1 MSDTQDL
8 AVREKKEVSAR
19 EENTVPGRFFVPP
32 ADIYETEDAL
42 TITLEMPGVERKD
55 VSISLE
61 NDVLTVDARINFDK
75 YQGMEPIYTEY
86 MVGHYARSFSLSRKI
101 DQSGI
106 EAQMQDGVLT
116 LTLPKTKEAQPRKI
130 QIG

>member
-1 MSDTQDL
+1 MSDSQDL
-8 AVREKKEVSAR
+8 AVREKKEVSGR
-19 EENTVPGRFFVPP
+19 EENTIPGRSFVPP
-32 ADIYETEDAL
+32 SDIYETDDAL
-42 TITLEMPGVERKD
+42 TIMLEMPGVERKD

-61 NDVLTVDARINFDK
+61 NDVLSVDARINFDK

-101 DQSGI
+101 DQSRI

-116 LTLPKTKEAQPRKI
+116 LNLPKTKESQPRRI
-130 QIG
+130 QVG

>member
-1 MSDTQDL
+1 MSESQDL

-19 EENTVPGRFFVPP
+19 EENTIPGRFFVPP
-32 ADIYETEDAL
+32 ADIHETDDGL
-42 TITLEMPGVERKD
+42 TIVLEMPGVERKD

-61 NDVLTVDARINFDK
+61 NDVLSVDARIKFDK
-75 YQGMEPIYTEY
+75 YQGMDPIYTEY
-86 MVGHYARSFSLSRKI
+86 LVGHYARSFSLSRKI

-106 EAQMQDGVLT
+106 QAQMEDGVLT
-116 LTLPKTKEAQPRKI
+116 LTLPKTRESQPKRI